1 VEDRDGV
8 RRLTTL
14 EPTMTSVATRLG
26 SLDRV
31 RARSWAVPA
40 AVVAVAVI
48 MGLSLLLRTRA
59 LLAGFWIDEGLSV
72 GIASHPLTDIP
83 PVLRLDGSPPLYYM
97 LLHVWVSIF
106 GNGEGET
113 HGMSVGFAVLTI
125 PAALWAGR
133 ALGGTRAGWM
143 AAIIAALHPFLTYYA
158 QETRM
163 YALAALLSLVATTC
177 FIRAYALGERRFI
190 PAFSIAGV
198 LLAYTHNW
206 GLFILA
212 GTVLAF
218 LVLLV
223 RTHDRRPLLRDGAL
237 GFGVL
242 AVLYAPWI
250 PTLLFQ
256 SAHTGAPWAS
266 VPGWDKLGAAGLT
279 VLGGARGGWIL
290 ILVGGAGL
298 VALLGRRVKVPG
310 TELTPLEGPEGDRR
324 RKAVETLLIVLL
336 TAYVISWLASQVA
349 PAYTTRYFAVLVGP
363 AILLAG
369 IALAHARALGIA
381 TVIVLAI
388 LWSHDR
394 SSELFRKSNV
404 RGVADRILLRP
415 VGPGDLVVS
424 THPEQVPVL
433 RYYLG
438 DGFRYA
444 DPMGMVAH
452 PTVMD
457 WRDALDRLKASRPT
471 PVENSLVEKL
481 EPGQAL
487 ILVQPILR
495 AYYAWRAPWTAQ
507 VKRRAIQWERVL
519 QRDSRL
525 RRVDA
530 FPRFGL
536 SQPPRGVRVVLYRRV

>member
-1 VEDRDGV
+1 
-8 RRLTTL
+8 
-14 EPTMTSVATRLG
+14 MTSATARLG
-26 SLDRV
+26 SLHRV
-31 RARSWAVPA
+31 RLRSLAVPA
-40 AVVAVAVI
+40 AVVALAALI
-48 MGLSLLLRTRA
+48 GLSLLLRTQA

-83 PVLRLDGSPPLYYM
+83 GVLRLDGSPPLYYM
-97 LLHVWVSIF
+97 LLHVWISVF

-113 HGMSVGFAVLTI
+113 HGMSVGFALLAI

-163 YALAALLSLVATTC
+163 YTLASLLSLLATTC
-177 FIRAYALGERRFI
+177 FIRAYGLRDRRFI
-190 PAFSIAGV
+190 APFAVTGV

-212 GTVLAF
+212 GTGIAF
-218 LVLLV
+218 LVALA
-223 RTHDRRPLLRDGAL
+223 RAADRRALLRDGVL
-237 GFGVL
+237 GFGAI

-266 VPGWDKLGAAGLT
+266 VPGLDKLGSAGLT

-290 ILVGGAGL
+290 ILIAGAGL
-298 VALLGRRVKVPG
+298 VALLGRRIRVPG
-310 TELTPLEGPEGDRR
+310 GDLTPPAGPEGDRR
-324 RKAVETLLIVLL
+324 RRAVETLLIVLL
-336 TAYVISWLASQVA
+336 SAWVISWLASQIA
-349 PAYTTRYFAVLVGP
+349 PAYTTRYFSVLVGP

-369 IALAHARALGIA
+369 IGLAHARALGFAAI
-381 TVIVLAI
+381 VVLAI
-388 LWSHDR
+388 LWGHDR
-394 SSELFRKSNV
+394 AGELNAKSNV
-404 RGVADRILLRP
+404 RGVAKRVLLRP
-415 VGPGDLVVS
+415 VNPGDLVVS

-444 DPMGMVAH
+444 DPMGPV
-452 PTVMD
+452 PDPSVMD
-457 WRDALDRLKASRPT
+457 WRDALDRLKDARPSV
-471 PVENSLVEKL
+471 VENRLVESL

-519 QRDSRL
+519 QRDPRL